1 LDNDRVKMVKEA
13 SDIVDV
19 VGSYISLRPAGQ
31 QTFKGLCPFH
41 DDHRP
46 SFDVDPKRGRY
57 RCWSCGKY
65 GDVITFVQE
74 YEKVEFAEALEILA
88 KRAGIN
94 LEKKENLVQNRLRG
108 SMLDSVRWASD
119 QYHQCLQESPL
130 AAEARS
136 YLSSRGLEDE
146 IIRQFGLG
154 FAPRRGDWLLEL
166 AHNDGVDVGM
176 LEQVGLIG
184 RKTDKPGLYDRFR
197 DRIMFPIRNVLGNT
211 VGFGGRIMPSSPFID
226 KAPKYY
232 NSSDSP
238 LFSKSE
244 QLYGIDQA
252 RNSIGKVGY
261 LAVVEGYT
269 DVMMAHQMGVGNIVA
284 TMGTAINARHLRQLR
299 RWTSKVVLVFD
310 ADAGGEQGVD
320 RALELF
326 VTNDMDLA
334 IATLPEGL
342 DPCDMLLNDGPE
354 AFQEVLKGA
363 VDALEFKL
371 SSILA
376 EISRD
381 GASVETKRKAT
392 DSILSVLARIPVES
406 SPSSQLKM
414 QLMLGRIGKRL
425 GLSDETLKNRV
436 NELRPKTE
444 SRKVLKMQLML
455 GRIGKRLGLSDETLK
470 SRVNELRPKTESRKV
485 DTNIINTTE
494 ESRRA
499 KPVPEEKE
507 LVEVLLANPDL
518 VFRARQDL
526 SIDDLNHPG
535 LRQIVSIL
543 FDLLDEK
550 RTPDLD
556 AVRAR
561 MGDSPIGSRLLDL
574 ADQGRRNP
582 EPVTWYGNILER
594 FNERKVKPV
603 VRVLQDQ
610 LHAANDHE
618 TAMELLRKLQ
628 SRSVGSGSVP
638 TPSRLDGGH

>member
-211 VGFGGRIMPSSPFID
+211 VGFGGRIMPSSPFVD

-354 AFQEVLKGA
+354 AFQEVLKSA

-371 SSILA
+371 SSILS
-376 EISRD
+376 EISKD

-444 SRKVLKMQLML
+444 SRKV
-455 GRIGKRLGLSDETLK
+455 
-470 SRVNELRPKTESRKV
+470 

-518 VFRARQDL
+518 VFRAKQDL

-550 RTPDLD
+550 QTPDLD

>member
-1 LDNDRVKMVKEA
+1 MDNDRVKMVKEA

-211 VGFGGRIMPSSPFID
+211 VGFGGRIMPSSPFVD

-252 RNSIGKVGY
+252 RNSIGKAGY

-381 GASVETKRKAT
+381 GSSVETKRKAT

-444 SRKVLKMQLML
+444 SRKV
-455 GRIGKRLGLSDETLK
+455 
-470 SRVNELRPKTESRKV
+470 

-518 VFRARQDL
+518 VFRAKQDL

>member
-1 LDNDRVKMVKEA
+1 MDNDRVKMVKEA

-211 VGFGGRIMPSSPFID
+211 VGFGGRIMPSSPFVD

-252 RNSIGKVGY
+252 RNSIGKAGY

-342 DPCDMLLNDGPE
+342 DPCDMLFNDGPE

-444 SRKVLKMQLML
+444 SRKV
-455 GRIGKRLGLSDETLK
+455 
-470 SRVNELRPKTESRKV
+470 

-518 VFRARQDL
+518 VFRAKQDL

>member
-1 LDNDRVKMVKEA
+1 MDNDRVKMVKEA

-211 VGFGGRIMPSSPFID
+211 VGFGGRIMPSSPFVD

-252 RNSIGKVGY
+252 RNSIAKAGY

-444 SRKVLKMQLML
+444 SRKV
-455 GRIGKRLGLSDETLK
+455 
-470 SRVNELRPKTESRKV
+470 

-518 VFRARQDL
+518 VFRAKQDL

>member
-1 LDNDRVKMVKEA
+1 MDNDRVKMVKEA

-211 VGFGGRIMPSSPFID
+211 VGFGGRIMPSSPFVD

-252 RNSIGKVGY
+252 RNSIGKAGY

-425 GLSDETLKNRV
+425 SLSDETLKN
-436 NELRPKTE
+436 
-444 SRKVLKMQLML
+444 
-455 GRIGKRLGLSDETLK
+455 
-470 SRVNELRPKTESRKV
+470 RVNELRPKTESRKV

-518 VFRARQDL
+518 VFRAKQDL

>member
-1 LDNDRVKMVKEA
+1 MDNDRVKMVKEA

-88 KRAGIN
+88 QRAGIN

-211 VGFGGRIMPSSPFID
+211 VGFGGRIMPSSPFVD

-252 RNSIGKVGY
+252 RNSIGKIGY

-371 SSILA
+371 TSILA

-444 SRKVLKMQLML
+444 SRKV
-455 GRIGKRLGLSDETLK
+455 
-470 SRVNELRPKTESRKV
+470 

-518 VFRARQDL
+518 VFRAKQDL

>member
-1 LDNDRVKMVKEA
+1 MVKEA

-211 VGFGGRIMPSSPFID
+211 VGFGGRIMPSSPFVD

-371 SSILA
+371 TSILA

-425 GLSDETLKNRV
+425 GLSDETLKN
-436 NELRPKTE
+436 
-444 SRKVLKMQLML
+444 
-455 GRIGKRLGLSDETLK
+455 
-470 SRVNELRPKTESRKV
+470 RVNELRPKTESRKV

>member
-1 LDNDRVKMVKEA
+1 MDNDRVKMVKEA

-211 VGFGGRIMPSSPFID
+211 VGFGGRIMPSSPFLD

-252 RNSIGKVGY
+252 RNSIGKAGY

-371 SSILA
+371 TSILA

-425 GLSDETLKNRV
+425 GLSDETLKN
-436 NELRPKTE
+436 
-444 SRKVLKMQLML
+444 
-455 GRIGKRLGLSDETLK
+455 
-470 SRVNELRPKTESRKV
+470 RVNELRPKTESRKV

>member
-1 LDNDRVKMVKEA
+1 MVKEA

-46 SFDVDPKRGRY
+46 SFDVDPRRGRY

-74 YEKVEFAEALEILA
+74 YEKVDFAEALEILA

-94 LEKKENLVQNRLRG
+94 LEKKENLLQNRLRG
-108 SMLDSVRWASD
+108 TMLDSVRWASD

-211 VGFGGRIMPSSPFID
+211 VGFGGRIMPSSPFAD

-232 NSSDSP
+232 NSSDSQ

-252 RNSIGKVGY
+252 RNHITKAGF

-269 DVMMAHQMGVGNIVA
+269 DVMMAHQMGVGNVVA

-299 RWTSKVVLVFD
+299 RWTNKVVLVFD

-342 DPCDMLLNDGPE
+342 DPCDLLLRDGPE
-354 AFQEVLKGA
+354 PFQLALKSA

-371 SSILA
+371 NSMMA
-376 EISRD
+376 QISRE
-381 GASVETKRKAT
+381 GASLETKRRAT
-392 DSILSVLARIPVES
+392 DSILGVLARIPADS
-406 SPSSQLKM
+406 NPSSQMKLE
-414 QLMLGRIGKRL
+414 LMIGRISKRL
-425 GLSDETLKNRV
+425 GLSEETLKKRV

-444 SRKVLKMQLML
+444 PRKV
-455 GRIGKRLGLSDETLK
+455 ETHAN
-470 SRVNELRPKTESRKV
+470 V
-485 DTNIINTTE
+485 TNE

-499 KPVPEEKE
+499 KPAPEEKE
-507 LVEVLLANPDL
+507 LLEVLLANPDL
-518 VFRARQDL
+518 VARARQD
-526 SIDDLNHPG
+526 IRTDDLNHPG
-535 LRQIVSIL
+535 LRQVVSIL
-543 FDLLDEK
+543 FDLQDEK
-550 RTPDLD
+550 QLPDLD

-561 MGDSPIGSRLLDL
+561 LGDSPIGSKLLDL

-582 EPVTWYGNILER
+582 EPVAWYGNILDR
-594 FNERKVKPV
+594 FNERKVKPAV
-603 VRVLQDQ
+603 KVLQDQ

-618 TAMELLRKLQ
+618 TAIELLRKLQ
-628 SRSVGSGSVP
+628 SRTVGSGSVQ
-638 TPSRLDGGH
+638 TPSRLDGGI

>member
-1 LDNDRVKMVKEA
+1 
-13 SDIVDV
+13 
-19 VGSYISLRPAGQ
+19 
-31 QTFKGLCPFH
+31 
-41 DDHRP
+41 
-46 SFDVDPKRGRY
+46 
-57 RCWSCGKY
+57 
-65 GDVITFVQE
+65 VQE

-211 VGFGGRIMPSSPFID
+211 VGFGGRIMPSSPFVD

-252 RNSIGKVGY
+252 RNSIGKIGY

-371 SSILA
+371 TSILA

-444 SRKVLKMQLML
+444 SRKV
-455 GRIGKRLGLSDETLK
+455 
-470 SRVNELRPKTESRKV
+470 

-518 VFRARQDL
+518 VFRAKQDL

>member
-211 VGFGGRIMPSSPFID
+211 VGFGGRIMPSSPFVD

-252 RNSIGKVGY
+252 RNSIGKAGY

-444 SRKVLKMQLML
+444 SRKV
-455 GRIGKRLGLSDETLK
+455 
-470 SRVNELRPKTESRKV
+470 

-518 VFRARQDL
+518 VFRAKQDL

>member
-1 LDNDRVKMVKEA
+1 MDNDRVKMVKEA

-211 VGFGGRIMPSSPFID
+211 VGFGGRIMPSSPFVD

-425 GLSDETLKNRV
+425 GLSDETLK
-436 NELRPKTE
+436 
-444 SRKVLKMQLML
+444 
-455 GRIGKRLGLSDETLK
+455 

>member
-1 LDNDRVKMVKEA
+1 MVKEA

-211 VGFGGRIMPSSPFID
+211 VGFGGRIMPSSPFVD

-444 SRKVLKMQLML
+444 SRKV
-455 GRIGKRLGLSDETLK
+455 
-470 SRVNELRPKTESRKV
+470 

-518 VFRARQDL
+518 VFRAKQDL

>member
-1 LDNDRVKMVKEA
+1 MDNDRVKMVKEA

-19 VGSYISLRPAGQ
+19 IGSYISLRPAGQ

-211 VGFGGRIMPSSPFID
+211 VGFGGRIMPSSPFVD

-371 SSILA
+371 TSILA

-425 GLSDETLKNRV
+425 GLSDETLKN
-436 NELRPKTE
+436 
-444 SRKVLKMQLML
+444 
-455 GRIGKRLGLSDETLK
+455 
-470 SRVNELRPKTESRKV
+470 RVNELRPKTESRKV

>member
-1 LDNDRVKMVKEA
+1 MVKEA

-211 VGFGGRIMPSSPFID
+211 VGFGGRIMPSSPFLD

-252 RNSIGKVGY
+252 RNSIGKAGY

-371 SSILA
+371 TSILA

-425 GLSDETLKNRV
+425 GLSDETLKN
-436 NELRPKTE
+436 
-444 SRKVLKMQLML
+444 
-455 GRIGKRLGLSDETLK
+455 
-470 SRVNELRPKTESRKV
+470 RVNELRPKTESRKV

>member
-1 LDNDRVKMVKEA
+1 MVKEA

-211 VGFGGRIMPSSPFID
+211 VGFGGRIMPSSPFVD

-252 RNSIGKVGY
+252 RNSIGKIGY

-371 SSILA
+371 TSILA

-444 SRKVLKMQLML
+444 SRKV
-455 GRIGKRLGLSDETLK
+455 
-470 SRVNELRPKTESRKV
+470 

-518 VFRARQDL
+518 VFRAKQDL

>member
-1 LDNDRVKMVKEA
+1 MDNDRVKMVKEA

-211 VGFGGRIMPSSPFID
+211 VGFGGRIMPSSPFVD

-371 SSILA
+371 TSILA

-425 GLSDETLKNRV
+425 GLSDETLKN
-436 NELRPKTE
+436 
-444 SRKVLKMQLML
+444 
-455 GRIGKRLGLSDETLK
+455 
-470 SRVNELRPKTESRKV
+470 RVNELRPKTESRKV

>member
-211 VGFGGRIMPSSPFID
+211 VGFGGRIMPSSPFVD

-371 SSILA
+371 TSILA

-425 GLSDETLKNRV
+425 GLSDETLKN
-436 NELRPKTE
+436 
-444 SRKVLKMQLML
+444 
-455 GRIGKRLGLSDETLK
+455 
-470 SRVNELRPKTESRKV
+470 RVNELRPKTESRKV

>member
-1 LDNDRVKMVKEA
+1 MDNDRVKMVKEA

-19 VGSYISLRPAGQ
+19 IGSYISLRPAGQ

-94 LEKKENLVQNRLRG
+94 LEKSENLVQNRLRG

-211 VGFGGRIMPSSPFID
+211 VGFGGRIMPSSPFVD

-252 RNSIGKVGY
+252 RNSIGKAGY

-334 IATLPEGL
+334 IATLPVGL

-371 SSILA
+371 SSILS

-425 GLSDETLKNRV
+425 GLSEETLKNRV

-444 SRKVLKMQLML
+444 SRKV
-455 GRIGKRLGLSDETLK
+455 
-470 SRVNELRPKTESRKV
+470 
-485 DTNIINTTE
+485 DTNTINTTE

-499 KPVPEEKE
+499 KPTPEEKE

-518 VFRARQDL
+518 VLRARQDL
-526 SIDDLNHPG
+526 SIDEMNHPG

-543 FDLLDEK
+543 FDLQDEK
-550 RTPDLD
+550 QTPDLD

-582 EPVTWYGNILER
+582 EPMAWYGNILER

-603 VRVLQDQ
+603 VRILQDQ
-610 LHAANDHE
+610 LHAENDHE
-618 TAMELLRKLQ
+618 AAIELLRKLQ

>member
-1 LDNDRVKMVKEA
+1 MDNDRVKMVKEA

-211 VGFGGRIMPSSPFID
+211 VGFGGRIMPSSPFVD

-252 RNSIGKVGY
+252 RNSIGKAGY

-444 SRKVLKMQLML
+444 SRKV
-455 GRIGKRLGLSDETLK
+455 
-470 SRVNELRPKTESRKV
+470 

-518 VFRARQDL
+518 VFRAKQDL

-603 VRVLQDQ
+603 VRILQDQ
-610 LHAANDHE
+610 LHAENDHE
-618 TAMELLRKLQ
+618 AAIELLRKLQ

>member
-1 LDNDRVKMVKEA
+1 MDNDRVKMVKEA

-46 SFDVDPKRGRY
+46 SFDVDPRRGRY

-74 YEKVEFAEALEILA
+74 YEKVDFAEALEILA

-94 LEKKENLVQNRLRG
+94 LEKKENLLQNRLRG
-108 SMLDSVRWASD
+108 TMLDSVRWASD

-211 VGFGGRIMPSSPFID
+211 VGFGGRIMPSSPFAD

-232 NSSDSP
+232 NSSDSQ

-252 RNSIGKVGY
+252 RNHITKAGF

-269 DVMMAHQMGVGNIVA
+269 DVMMAHQMGVGNVVA

-299 RWTSKVVLVFD
+299 RWTNKVVLVFD

-342 DPCDMLLNDGPE
+342 DPCDLLLRDGPE
-354 AFQEVLKGA
+354 PFQLALKSA

-371 SSILA
+371 NSMMA
-376 EISRD
+376 QISRE
-381 GASVETKRKAT
+381 GASLETKRRAT
-392 DSILSVLARIPVES
+392 DSILGVLARIPADS
-406 SPSSQLKM
+406 NPSSQMKLE
-414 QLMLGRIGKRL
+414 LMIGRISKRL
-425 GLSDETLKNRV
+425 GLSEETLKKRV

-444 SRKVLKMQLML
+444 PRKV
-455 GRIGKRLGLSDETLK
+455 ETHAN
-470 SRVNELRPKTESRKV
+470 V
-485 DTNIINTTE
+485 TNE

-499 KPVPEEKE
+499 KPAPEEKE
-507 LVEVLLANPDL
+507 LLEVLLANPDL
-518 VFRARQDL
+518 VARARQD
-526 SIDDLNHPG
+526 IKTDDLNHPG
-535 LRQIVSIL
+535 LRQVVSIL
-543 FDLLDEK
+543 FDLQDEK
-550 RTPDLD
+550 QLPDLD

-561 MGDSPIGSRLLDL
+561 LGDSPIGSKLLDL

-582 EPVTWYGNILER
+582 EPVAWYGNILDR
-594 FNERKVKPV
+594 FNERKVKPAV
-603 VRVLQDQ
+603 KVLQDQ

-618 TAMELLRKLQ
+618 TAIELLRKLQ
-628 SRSVGSGSVP
+628 SRTVGSGSVQ
-638 TPSRLDGGH
+638 TPSRLDGGI

>member
-1 LDNDRVKMVKEA
+1 MDNDRVKMVKEA

-19 VGSYISLRPAGQ
+19 IGSYISLRPAGQ

-94 LEKKENLVQNRLRG
+94 LEKSENLVQNRLRG

-252 RNSIGKVGY
+252 RNAIGKVGY

-334 IATLPEGL
+334 IATLPVGL

-425 GLSDETLKNRV
+425 GLSEETLKNRV

-444 SRKVLKMQLML
+444 SRKV
-455 GRIGKRLGLSDETLK
+455 
-470 SRVNELRPKTESRKV
+470 
-485 DTNIINTTE
+485 DTNTNSTPE

-499 KPVPEEKE
+499 KPAPEEKE

-518 VFRARQDL
+518 VLRARQDL

-543 FDLLDEK
+543 FDLQDEK
-550 RTPDLD
+550 QTPDLD

-582 EPVTWYGNILER
+582 EPMAWYGNILER

-603 VRVLQDQ
+603 VRILQDQ
-610 LHAANDHE
+610 LHAENDHE
-618 TAMELLRKLQ
+618 AAIELLRKLQ

>member
-1 LDNDRVKMVKEA
+1 MDNDRVKMVKEA

-211 VGFGGRIMPSSPFID
+211 VGFGGRILPSSPFID

-425 GLSDETLKNRV
+425 GLSDETLK
-436 NELRPKTE
+436 
-444 SRKVLKMQLML
+444 
-455 GRIGKRLGLSDETLK
+455 

>member
-211 VGFGGRIMPSSPFID
+211 VGFGGRIMPSSPFVD

-425 GLSDETLKNRV
+425 GLSDETLK
-436 NELRPKTE
+436 
-444 SRKVLKMQLML
+444 
-455 GRIGKRLGLSDETLK
+455 

>member
-1 LDNDRVKMVKEA
+1 MDNDRVKMVKEA

-94 LEKKENLVQNRLRG
+94 LENKENLVQNRLRG

-425 GLSDETLKNRV
+425 GLSDETLK
-436 NELRPKTE
+436 
-444 SRKVLKMQLML
+444 
-455 GRIGKRLGLSDETLK
+455 

>member
-1 LDNDRVKMVKEA
+1 MVKEA

-19 VGSYISLRPAGQ
+19 VGNYISLRPAGQ

-46 SFDVDPKRGRY
+46 SFDVDPRRGRY

-74 YEKVEFAEALEILA
+74 YEKVDFAEALEILA

-94 LEKKENLVQNRLRG
+94 LEKKENLLQNRLRG
-108 SMLDSVRWASD
+108 TMLDSVRWASD

-197 DRIMFPIRNVLGNT
+197 DRIIFPIRNVLGNT
-211 VGFGGRIMPSSPFID
+211 VGFGGRIMPSSPFAD

-232 NSSDSP
+232 NSSDSQ

-252 RNSIGKVGY
+252 RNHITKAGF

-269 DVMMAHQMGVGNIVA
+269 DVMMAHQMGVGNVVA

-299 RWTSKVVLVFD
+299 RWTNKVVLVFD

-342 DPCDMLLNDGPE
+342 DPCDLLLRDGPE
-354 AFQEVLKGA
+354 PFQLALKSA

-371 SSILA
+371 NSMMA
-376 EISRD
+376 QISRE
-381 GASVETKRKAT
+381 GASLETKRRAT
-392 DSILSVLARIPVES
+392 DSILGVLARIPADS
-406 SPSSQLKM
+406 NPSSQMKLE
-414 QLMLGRIGKRL
+414 LMIGRISKRL
-425 GLSDETLKNRV
+425 GLSEETLKKRV

-444 SRKVLKMQLML
+444 PRKV
-455 GRIGKRLGLSDETLK
+455 ETHAN
-470 SRVNELRPKTESRKV
+470 V
-485 DTNIINTTE
+485 TNE

-499 KPVPEEKE
+499 KPAPEEKE
-507 LVEVLLANPDL
+507 LLEVLLANPDL
-518 VFRARQDL
+518 VARARQD
-526 SIDDLNHPG
+526 IRTDDLNHPG
-535 LRQIVSIL
+535 LRQVVSIL
-543 FDLLDEK
+543 FDLQDEK
-550 RTPDLD
+550 QLPDLD

-561 MGDSPIGSRLLDL
+561 LGDSPIGSKLLDL

-582 EPVTWYGNILER
+582 EPVAWYGNILDR
-594 FNERKVKPV
+594 FNERKVKPAV
-603 VRVLQDQ
+603 KVLQDQ

-618 TAMELLRKLQ
+618 TAIELLRKLQ
-628 SRSVGSGSVP
+628 SRTVGSGSVQ
-638 TPSRLDGGH
+638 TPSRLDGGI

>member
-1 LDNDRVKMVKEA
+1 MDNDRVKMVKEA

-211 VGFGGRIMPSSPFID
+211 VGFGGRILPSSPFID

-342 DPCDMLLNDGPE
+342 DTCDMLLNDGPE

-406 SPSSQLKM
+406 SPSSQ
-414 QLMLGRIGKRL
+414 
-425 GLSDETLKNRV
+425 
-436 NELRPKTE
+436 
-444 SRKVLKMQLML
+444 LKMQLML

>member
-1 LDNDRVKMVKEA
+1 MDNDRVKMVKEA

-166 AHNDGVDVGM
+166 AHNDGMDVGM

-197 DRIMFPIRNVLGNT
+197 DRIMFPIRNVLGHT
-211 VGFGGRIMPSSPFID
+211 VGFGGRIMPSSPFVD

-252 RNSIGKVGY
+252 RNSIGKIGY

-376 EISRD
+376 EISKD

-406 SPSSQLKM
+406 SPSSQ
-414 QLMLGRIGKRL
+414 
-425 GLSDETLKNRV
+425 
-436 NELRPKTE
+436 
-444 SRKVLKMQLML
+444 LKMQLML

-518 VFRARQDL
+518 VFRAKQDL

>member
-19 VGSYISLRPAGQ
+19 IGSYISLRPAGQ

-94 LEKKENLVQNRLRG
+94 LEKSENLVQNRLRG

-211 VGFGGRIMPSSPFID
+211 VGFGGRIMPSSPFVD

-252 RNSIGKVGY
+252 RNAIGKVGY

-425 GLSDETLKNRV
+425 GLSEETLKNRV

-444 SRKVLKMQLML
+444 SRKV
-455 GRIGKRLGLSDETLK
+455 
-470 SRVNELRPKTESRKV
+470 
-485 DTNIINTTE
+485 DTNTINTTE

-518 VFRARQDL
+518 VLRARQDL
-526 SIDDLNHPG
+526 SIDDMNHPG

-543 FDLLDEK
+543 FDLQDEK
-550 RTPDLD
+550 QTPDLD

-582 EPVTWYGNILER
+582 EPMAWYGNILER

-603 VRVLQDQ
+603 VRILQDQ
-610 LHAANDHE
+610 LHAENDHE
-618 TAMELLRKLQ
+618 AAIELLRKLQ

>member
-1 LDNDRVKMVKEA
+1 MVKEA

-46 SFDVDPKRGRY
+46 SFDVDPRRGRY

-146 IIRQFGLG
+146 IVRQFGLG

-211 VGFGGRIMPSSPFID
+211 VGFGGRIMPSSPFVD

-252 RNSIGKVGY
+252 RNVIGKVGY

-354 AFQEVLKGA
+354 AFQEVLKSA

-376 EISRD
+376 ETSRE
-381 GASVETKRKAT
+381 GVSLEAKRKAT

-406 SPSSQLKM
+406 SPSSQLKL

-425 GLSDETLKNRV
+425 GLSEETLKNRV

-444 SRKVLKMQLML
+444 SRKV
-455 GRIGKRLGLSDETLK
+455 
-470 SRVNELRPKTESRKV
+470 
-485 DTNIINTTE
+485 DTNTITTTE

-499 KPVPEEKE
+499 KPAPEEKE

-526 SIDDLNHPG
+526 STDDLNHPG

-543 FDLLDEK
+543 FDLQDEK
-550 RTPDLD
+550 LTPDLD

-582 EPVTWYGNILER
+582 EPMTWYGNILER

-603 VRVLQDQ
+603 VRVIQDQ

-618 TAMELLRKLQ
+618 TAIELLRKLQ

>member
-1 LDNDRVKMVKEA
+1 MDNDRVKMVKEA

-46 SFDVDPKRGRY
+46 SFDVDPRRGRY

-74 YEKVEFAEALEILA
+74 YEKVDFAEALEILA

-94 LEKKENLVQNRLRG
+94 LEKKENLLQNRLRG
-108 SMLDSVRWASD
+108 TMLDSVRWASD

-211 VGFGGRIMPSSPFID
+211 VGFGGRIMPSSPFAD

-232 NSSDSP
+232 NSSDSQ

-252 RNSIGKVGY
+252 RNHITKAGF

-269 DVMMAHQMGVGNIVA
+269 DVMMAHQMGIGNVVA
-284 TMGTAINARHLRQLR
+284 TMGTAINARHLRQLH
-299 RWTSKVVLVFD
+299 RWTNKVVLVFD

-342 DPCDMLLNDGPE
+342 DPCDLLLRDGPE
-354 AFQEVLKGA
+354 PFQLALKSA

-371 SSILA
+371 NSMMA
-376 EISRD
+376 QISRE
-381 GASVETKRKAT
+381 GASLETKRRAT
-392 DSILSVLARIPVES
+392 DSILGVLARIPADS
-406 SPSSQLKM
+406 NPSSQMKLE
-414 QLMLGRIGKRL
+414 LMIGRISKRL
-425 GLSDETLKNRV
+425 GLSEETLKKRV

-444 SRKVLKMQLML
+444 PRKV
-455 GRIGKRLGLSDETLK
+455 ETHAN
-470 SRVNELRPKTESRKV
+470 V
-485 DTNIINTTE
+485 TNE

-499 KPVPEEKE
+499 KPAPEEKE
-507 LVEVLLANPDL
+507 LLEVLLANPDL
-518 VFRARQDL
+518 VARARQD
-526 SIDDLNHPG
+526 IRTDDLNHPG
-535 LRQIVSIL
+535 LRQVVSIL
-543 FDLLDEK
+543 FDLQDEK
-550 RTPDLD
+550 QLPDLD

-561 MGDSPIGSRLLDL
+561 LGDSPIGSKLLDL

-582 EPVTWYGNILER
+582 EPVAWYGNILDR
-594 FNERKVKPV
+594 FNERKVKPAV
-603 VRVLQDQ
+603 KVLQD
-610 LHAANDHE
+610 
-618 TAMELLRKLQ
+618 
-628 SRSVGSGSVP
+628 V
-638 TPSRLDGGH
+638 RLDPVRSKPLPVSMESFDGKD

>member
-1 LDNDRVKMVKEA
+1 MARNLLKDCKFKRFIYLDNDRVKMVKEA

-166 AHNDGVDVGM
+166 AHNDGMDVGM

-211 VGFGGRIMPSSPFID
+211 VGFGGRIMPSSPFVD

-354 AFQEVLKGA
+354 AFQEVLKSA
-363 VDALEFKL
+363 VDAL
-371 SSILA
+371 
-376 EISRD
+376 
-381 GASVETKRKAT
+381 
-392 DSILSVLARIPVES
+392 
-406 SPSSQLKM
+406 
-414 QLMLGRIGKRL
+414 
-425 GLSDETLKNRV
+425 
-436 NELRPKTE
+436 
-444 SRKVLKMQLML
+444 
-455 GRIGKRLGLSDETLK
+455 
-470 SRVNELRPKTESRKV
+470 
-485 DTNIINTTE
+485 
-494 ESRRA
+494 
-499 KPVPEEKE
+499 
-507 LVEVLLANPDL
+507 
-518 VFRARQDL
+518 
-526 SIDDLNHPG
+526 
-535 LRQIVSIL
+535 
-543 FDLLDEK
+543 
-550 RTPDLD
+550 
-556 AVRAR
+556 
-561 MGDSPIGSRLLDL
+561 
-574 ADQGRRNP
+574 
-582 EPVTWYGNILER
+582 
-594 FNERKVKPV
+594 
-603 VRVLQDQ
+603 
-610 LHAANDHE
+610 
-618 TAMELLRKLQ
+618 
-628 SRSVGSGSVP
+628 
-638 TPSRLDGGH
+638 

>member
-1 LDNDRVKMVKEA
+1 MDNDRVKMVKEA

-19 VGSYISLRPAGQ
+19 IGSYISLRPAGQ

-94 LEKKENLVQNRLRG
+94 LEKSENLVQNRLRG

-166 AHNDGVDVGM
+166 AHNDGMDVGM

-252 RNSIGKVGY
+252 RNAIGKVGY

-334 IATLPEGL
+334 IATLPVGL

-425 GLSDETLKNRV
+425 GLSEETLKNRV

-444 SRKVLKMQLML
+444 SRKV
-455 GRIGKRLGLSDETLK
+455 
-470 SRVNELRPKTESRKV
+470 
-485 DTNIINTTE
+485 DTNTINTTE

-499 KPVPEEKE
+499 KPAPEEKE

-518 VFRARQDL
+518 VLRARQDL

-543 FDLLDEK
+543 FDLQDEK
-550 RTPDLD
+550 QTPDLD

-582 EPVTWYGNILER
+582 EPMAWYGNILER

-603 VRVLQDQ
+603 VRILQDQ
-610 LHAANDHE
+610 LHAENDHE
-618 TAMELLRKLQ
+618 AAIELLRKLQ

>member
-1 LDNDRVKMVKEA
+1 MDNDRVKMVKEA

-46 SFDVDPKRGRY
+46 SFDVDPRRGRY

-74 YEKVEFAEALEILA
+74 YEKVDFAEALEILA

-94 LEKKENLVQNRLRG
+94 LEKKENLLQNRLRG
-108 SMLDSVRWASD
+108 TMLDSVRWASD

-211 VGFGGRIMPSSPFID
+211 VGFGGRIMPSSPFAD

-232 NSSDSP
+232 NSSDSQ

-252 RNSIGKVGY
+252 RNHITKAGF

-269 DVMMAHQMGVGNIVA
+269 DVMMAHQMGVGNVVA

-299 RWTSKVVLVFD
+299 RWTNKVVLVFD

-342 DPCDMLLNDGPE
+342 DPCDLLLRDGPE
-354 AFQEVLKGA
+354 PFQLALKSA

-371 SSILA
+371 NSMMA
-376 EISRD
+376 QISRE
-381 GASVETKRKAT
+381 GASLETKRRAT
-392 DSILSVLARIPVES
+392 DSILGVLARIPADS
-406 SPSSQLKM
+406 NSSSQMKLE
-414 QLMLGRIGKRL
+414 LMIGRISKRL
-425 GLSDETLKNRV
+425 GLSEETLKKRV

-444 SRKVLKMQLML
+444 PRKV
-455 GRIGKRLGLSDETLK
+455 ETHAN
-470 SRVNELRPKTESRKV
+470 V
-485 DTNIINTTE
+485 TNE

-499 KPVPEEKE
+499 KPAPEEKE
-507 LVEVLLANPDL
+507 LLEVLLANPDL
-518 VFRARQDL
+518 VARARQD
-526 SIDDLNHPG
+526 IRTDDLNHPG
-535 LRQIVSIL
+535 LRQVVSIL
-543 FDLLDEK
+543 FDLQDEK
-550 RTPDLD
+550 QLPDLD

-561 MGDSPIGSRLLDL
+561 LGDSPIGSKLLDL

-582 EPVTWYGNILER
+582 EPVAWYGNILDR
-594 FNERKVKPV
+594 FNERKVKPAV
-603 VRVLQDQ
+603 KVLQDQ

-618 TAMELLRKLQ
+618 TAIELLRKLQ
-628 SRSVGSGSVP
+628 SRTVGSGSVQ
-638 TPSRLDGGH
+638 TPSRLDGGI

>member
-1 LDNDRVKMVKEA
+1 MDNDRVKMVKEA

-46 SFDVDPKRGRY
+46 SFDVDPRRGRY

-74 YEKVEFAEALEILA
+74 YEKVDFAEALEILA

-94 LEKKENLVQNRLRG
+94 LEKKENLLQNRLRG
-108 SMLDSVRWASD
+108 TMLDSVRWASD

-211 VGFGGRIMPSSPFID
+211 VGFGGRIMPSSPFAD

-232 NSSDSP
+232 NSSDSQ

-252 RNSIGKVGY
+252 RNHITKAGF

-299 RWTSKVVLVFD
+299 RWTNKVVLVFD

-342 DPCDMLLNDGPE
+342 DPCDLLLRDGPE
-354 AFQEVLKGA
+354 PFQLALKSA

-371 SSILA
+371 NSMMA
-376 EISRD
+376 QISRE
-381 GASVETKRKAT
+381 GASLETKRRAT
-392 DSILSVLARIPVES
+392 DSILGVLARIPADS
-406 SPSSQLKM
+406 NPSSQMKLE
-414 QLMLGRIGKRL
+414 LMIGRISKRL
-425 GLSDETLKNRV
+425 GLSEETLKKRV

-444 SRKVLKMQLML
+444 PRKV
-455 GRIGKRLGLSDETLK
+455 ETHAN
-470 SRVNELRPKTESRKV
+470 V
-485 DTNIINTTE
+485 TNE

-499 KPVPEEKE
+499 KPAPEEKE
-507 LVEVLLANPDL
+507 LLEVLLANPDL
-518 VFRARQDL
+518 VARARQD
-526 SIDDLNHPG
+526 IRTDDLNHPG
-535 LRQIVSIL
+535 LRQVVSIL
-543 FDLLDEK
+543 FDLQDEK
-550 RTPDLD
+550 QLPDLD

-561 MGDSPIGSRLLDL
+561 LGDSPIGSKLLDL

-582 EPVTWYGNILER
+582 EPVAWYGNILDR
-594 FNERKVKPV
+594 FNERKVKPAV
-603 VRVLQDQ
+603 KVLQDQ

-618 TAMELLRKLQ
+618 TAIELLRKLQ
-628 SRSVGSGSVP
+628 SRTVGSGSVQ
-638 TPSRLDGGH
+638 TPSRLDGGI

>member
-1 LDNDRVKMVKEA
+1 MDNDRVKMVKEA

-425 GLSDETLKNRV
+425 GLSDETLK
-436 NELRPKTE
+436 
-444 SRKVLKMQLML
+444 
-455 GRIGKRLGLSDETLK
+455 